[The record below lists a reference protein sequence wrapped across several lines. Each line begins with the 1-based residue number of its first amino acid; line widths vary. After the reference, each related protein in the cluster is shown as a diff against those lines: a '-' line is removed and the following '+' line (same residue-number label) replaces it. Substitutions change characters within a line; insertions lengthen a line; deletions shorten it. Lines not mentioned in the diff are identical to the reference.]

1 MSEVEIYRRALE
13 RIAKL
18 NCRTCEQY
26 VAKADAIAID
36 ALVAGENVDDARIID
51 DKVLRPIPR
60 AA

>member
-36 ALVAGENVDDARIID
+36 ALVAGENVDDAGIENN
-51 DKVLRPIPR
+51 VVASSLPR